1 MSGKV
6 HPLADLGAIVVC
18 TLAWGTTWFA
28 ITRQLGVV
36 DPVVSIV
43 YRFALAAG
51 LLFLWCLVRRE
62 PLSLNRAQHAE
73 ALGLGFFTFTL
84 NYVFVYWAEASVSS
98 AVVAVIFASLAF
110 VNLVLF
116 RVVFGQRA
124 GAGAW
129 VAALLGIA
137 GIAILSWGEVT
148 QSRFDAATW
157 NGIMLVFAGVAGS
170 AVGNVFARRGE
181 TVGAPVAASTAWAMF
196 YGVLILA
203 MFGLARGVEWRFD
216 MRAPYVLSLLYLSV
230 IGSVVAFLLYYGLAR
245 RRGYATA
252 SYISAL
258 TPPLAMFISAVFEA
272 KHWSVYAYGGVAFV
286 LAGQWLLL
294 RSRKEHN

>member
-1 MSGKV
+1 MTGKV
-6 HPLADLGAIVVC
+6 HPLADLGAIIVC
-18 TLAWGTTWFA
+18 TFAWGTTWFA
-28 ITRQLGVV
+28 ITHQLGVV

-51 LLFLWCLVRRE
+51 LLFLWCALRRE
-62 PLSLNRAQHAE
+62 PLLLTRGQHLE
-73 ALGLGFFTFTL
+73 AAGLGLFTFTL
-84 NYVFVYWAEASVSS
+84 NYAFVYWAEESVSS

-110 VNLVLF
+110 VNLIMF
-116 RVVFGQRA
+116 RLVFGQRA
-124 GAGAW
+124 GVTAW
-129 VAALLGIA
+129 IAALLGIA
-137 GIAILSWGEVT
+137 GIAILSWGEVA
-148 QSRFDAATW
+148 QSEFDAATW
-157 NGIMLVFAGVAGS
+157 GGIGLTFAGVLGS

-181 TVGAPVAASTAWAMF
+181 TIGAPVAASTAWAMF
-196 YGVLILA
+196 YGVVILTV
-203 MFGLARGVEWRFD
+203 FGLARGVEWRFE
-216 MRAPYVLSLLYLSV
+216 MSAAYIGSLLYLSV
-230 IGSVVAFLLYYGLAR
+230 FGSVIAFLLYYGLAR

-272 KHWSVYAYGGVAFV
+272 KHWSPYAYGGIVFV

>member
-1 MSGKV
+1 MSSKV
-6 HPLADLGAIVVC
+6 HPLPDLGAIVVC

-28 ITRQLGVV
+28 ITHQLGVV

-51 LLFLWCLVRRE
+51 LLFLWCLLRRE
-62 PLSLNRAQHAE
+62 PISLNRAQHLQAVG
-73 ALGLGFFTFTL
+73 LGLFTFTL
-84 NYVFVYWAEASVSS
+84 NYVFVYWAEARVSS

-110 VNLVLF
+110 VNLIAF
-116 RVVFGQRA
+116 RIVFGQRA
-124 GAGAW
+124 GVSAW
-129 VAALLGIA
+129 IAALLGIA

-148 QSRFDAATW
+148 QSQFDAATW
-157 NGIMLVFAGVAGS
+157 TGIGLTFAGVVGS
-170 AVGNVFARRGE
+170 AIGNVFARRGE
-181 TVGAPVAASTAWAMF
+181 AIGAPVAASTAWAML

-203 MFGLARGVEWRFD
+203 AFGLARGVEWRFD
-216 MRAPYVLSLLYLSV
+216 MRAPYVLSLLYLS
-230 IGSVVAFLLYYGLAR
+230 IFGSVIAFLLYYGLAR

-258 TPPLAMFISAVFEA
+258 TPPVAMFISAVFED
-272 KHWSVYAYGGVAFV
+272 KHWSLYAYGGVAFV

-294 RSRKEHN
+294 RSRKDHN

>member
-1 MSGKV
+1 MTGKV

-28 ITRQLGVV
+28 ITHQLGVV

-62 PLSLNRAQHAE
+62 PLALTRAQHVE

-124 GAGAW
+124 GVGAW
-129 VAALLGIA
+129 IAALLGIA

-157 NGIMLVFAGVAGS
+157 SGIMLVFAGVAGS

-181 TVGAPVAASTAWAMF
+181 GVGAPVAASTAWAMF

-252 SYISAL
+252 SYVSAL
-258 TPPLAMFISAVFEA
+258 TPPLAMFISSVFEA
-272 KHWSVYAYGGVAFV
+272 KHWGVYAYGGVAFV